1 MQRASQAFTPQDR
14 ERINQAVQQAE
25 RETSAEIVPV
35 VASASGR
42 YDRPEDMV
50 GLWLAMAAMVVV
62 WFAFPAAQDEH
73 GSWEAAWPHW
83 KLLAMLAATVLA
95 FVVGAAMA
103 TYLGPLRRLFTP
115 RTQMADEVAARARGV
130 FYSQAVHHTAG
141 QTGVLIYVSLYERM
155 AAVLADQMVMDK
167 LGQTSLD
174 ELRDTLIVGLRD
186 GDSDQRVLPDHPGRR
201 PATRARPAP
210 SGRRCQRTARRAG
223 HHRLMP
229 RQGRRP
235 TFYPRSLRRFGSQR
249 RTRSGA

>member
-1 MQRASQAFTPQDR
+1 MQRASQAFSPQDR

-25 RETSAEIVPV
+25 RGTSAEIVPV

-50 GLWLAMAAMVVV
+50 GLWLALAAMVVV
-62 WFAFPAAQDEH
+62 WFVFPAAPHEH
-73 GSWEAAWPHW
+73 GSWETAWPHW

-95 FVVGAAMA
+95 FVVGTALA
-103 TYLGPLRRLFTP
+103 TYVGPLRRLFTS

-167 LGQTSLD
+167 IGQTTLD
-174 ELRDTLIVGLRD
+174 ELRDTLIVGLRG
-186 GDSDQRVLPDHPGRR
+186 GDVTNAFCQTIQAAGQRLAPVLPPQADDVNELPD
-201 PATRARPAP
+201 ALVT
-210 SGRRCQRTARRAG
+210 
-223 HHRLMP
+223 LD
-229 RQGRRP
+229 
-235 TFYPRSLRRFGSQR
+235 
-249 RTRSGA
+249 